1 MFITFWLLLPLHA
14 DTGCILVYYP
24 PSEQSYFI
32 MFAPPTYLC
41 YTTGYHSCFSSTLL
55 SLMPWPR
62 RRGGRVCST
71 DALFIS
77 QVLVLATLL
86 AVCPEIFKR
95 SNRFLVDRNIQ
106 APYTLNQFQRHFS
119 LVAAVYFAVL
129 APIHHSSRRWLPST
143 TWSES
148 APSVSSQFA
157 LNVASTIFSELPNI
171 ISFQM
176 R

>member
-1 MFITFWLLLPLHA
+1 MPL
-14 DTGCILVYYP
+14 
-24 PSEQSYFI
+24 
-32 MFAPPTYLC
+32 
-41 YTTGYHSCFSSTLL
+41 
-55 SLMPWPR
+55 PR

-95 SNRFLVDRNIQ
+95 SNRFLVDRNSQ

-129 APIHHSSRRWLPST
+129 APIHLVAGYLAPRGLNLRLQYRPSSRSMLHPSY
-143 TWSES
+143 
-148 APSVSSQFA
+148 SVSSPTSSPFRCDNNFIVA
-157 LNVASTIFSELPNI
+157 LMTFVLAPQVIRFPTYDP
-171 ISFQM
+171 
-176 R
+176 